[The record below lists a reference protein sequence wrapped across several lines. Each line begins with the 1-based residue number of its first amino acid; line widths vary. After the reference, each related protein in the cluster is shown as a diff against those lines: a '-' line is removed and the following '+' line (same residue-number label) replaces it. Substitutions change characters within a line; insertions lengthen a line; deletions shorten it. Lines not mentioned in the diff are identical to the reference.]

1 MIQFT
6 LKCDNDHQFDS
17 WFQSSGAFDKLQAA
31 GMVAC
36 AICGSGSVE
45 KAVMA
50 PRVQDSRTRAATPS
64 GTPHPATPLSTPQNP
79 AEQALA
85 EMRRTVE
92 ENSEYVGLKFA
103 QEARDMHSGD
113 APERAIHGEAGPD
126 EAKALIEEGVP
137 VTPLP
142 FIPGRKTN

>member
-17 WFQSSGAFDKLQAA
+17 WFQSSEAFDKLQNA

-36 AICGSGSVE
+36 AVCGSQHVE
-45 KAVMA
+45 KAIMA
-50 PRVQDSRTRAATPS
+50 PRIQDSRTRSAA
-64 GTPHPATPLSTPQNP
+64 PAETAPLSAPQSP

-85 EMRRTVE
+85 EMRRNIE

-103 QEARDMHSGD
+103 QEARDMHVGD
-113 APERAIHGEAGPD
+113 APERAIHGEAGPE